1 MGNEKH
7 YFPLAT
13 VYGGLSTVINK
24 PQCDQLSGSLHQWAQ
39 G

>member
-1 MGNEKH
+1 MIKVIS
-7 YFPLAT
+7 LWQL

-24 PQCDQLSGSLHQWAQ
+24 PQYNQLSGSQHQWAQ

>member
-1 MGNEKH
+1 MGNDKS
-7 YFPLAT
+7 YSPWTT